1 MPPPSKPPESP
12 RAEPVKTSQST
23 LWQVLGSFIAWGTGL
38 GVAGFL
44 SLVLLVGVA
53 LAMAYPQLP
62 DISDLADYR
71 PKLSMRVFSA
81 EGKVIGEFGE
91 EIFRRLRHDR
101 QRPLLQVDDPEK
113 KLRELFA
120 QRDPLYQETAHYV
133 IESPRPR
140 IQTMVTMVMSQLELA
155 GLLPVAETPP
165 HVP

>member
-1 MPPPSKPPESP
+1 MPPASKPPESP
-12 RAEPVKTSQST
+12 RAEPAKTSQST

-81 EGKVIGEFGE
+81 EGKVIGEDPEADGQRFVDFLADAEAQAVLKTLG
-91 EIFRRLRHDR
+91 FCDLAGRGGSPAANRVRRLPPPDR
-101 QRPLLQVDDPEK
+101 AQLDDLLRLLQ
-113 KLRELFA
+113 
-120 QRDPLYQETAHYV
+120 Q
-133 IESPRPR
+133 
-140 IQTMVTMVMSQLELA
+140 A
-155 GLLPVAETPP
+155 G
-165 HVP
+165 